1 MALCDY
7 HLSTTQPQGLL
18 NNVLVEL
25 ARKVILTNIEVVN
38 SKLDYNLLLHSSYM
52 YSMKL
57 NDSLVFSIMIFSHRG
72 NIIKNEHLTYCDRKS
87 LTYLNN
93 DLLMID
99 NSLTR
104 MTLPRYLNII
114 PGNFCDATMIMIYE
128 ALAPLPPKL

>member
-1 MALCDY
+1 
-7 HLSTTQPQGLL
+7 
-18 NNVLVEL
+18 
-25 ARKVILTNIEVVN
+25 
-38 SKLDYNLLLHSSYM
+38 
-52 YSMKL
+52 MKL

-72 NIIKNEHLTYCDRKS
+72 NIIKNEHLTYWDRKS

-104 MTLPRYLNII
+104 MTLPRYLKII
-114 PGNFCDATMIMIYE
+114 PRNFCDATMIMIYE